1 MRFNFM
7 LAALITMVTS
17 CTCANAGFI
26 RVGPDPDDD
35 YATISEAI
43 DNAGSFLTYIYID
56 PGVYTEN
63 LVIHDKQI
71 SFYAAGDGEVI
82 IDGGFA
88 DRTVFITGDSFIE
101 FRSIIIANGFTTG
114 QGAGVYV
121 GSNCNVYLSDCLVR
135 NNEALTNGG
144 GVSVVGRL
152 SATRTIFQHNSATIF
167 GGGVH
172 LESISDPG
180 LHDITDCQFIDN
192 DAEDGGGLSIREQS
206 SGPTL
211 QGCTF
216 NNNLATRRG
225 GAIALLGSPTNTGRL
240 YPVGCLFTENAAE
253 ERGGAIWVSQLDRC
267 IARNCIFSMNQST
280 GLGGAVSVD
289 TEFTAI
295 ACTFVTNSAD
305 DPIGETFH
313 GRNSDAVIQV
323 SGSIVLNDSP
333 QTFAGDGA
341 FVVDHSI
348 LTGADTTHPDDPGVF
363 DADPRFVD
371 PDGLDADPTN
381 DFALRSDSPG
391 IDAGNAQAGEGNQA
405 IYLLN
410 EDFAGNHRI
419 YNDPDTPDTGL
430 NLWGRAIDMGAHEYH
445 PPDVEVCEADLN
457 GDGVLNFFDVSV
469 FLSSFSA
476 GCP

>member
-1 MRFNFM
+1 M
-7 LAALITMVTS
+7 LAVLITLGM
-17 CTCANAGFI
+17 CCAFAHAGII

-43 DNAGSFLTYIYID
+43 ANADGFFTTIYIES
-56 PGVYTEN
+56 GVYTEN
-63 LVIHDKQI
+63 LVIHDKRI
-71 SFYAAGDGEVI
+71 SFYSIGGEVV
-82 IDGGFA
+82 IDGGQL
-88 DRTVFITGDSFIE
+88 DRTVFITGDSTID
-101 FRSIIIANGFTTG
+101 FRSITIANGFTDG

-121 GSNCNVYLSDCLVR
+121 GSNSSASLHDCIVR
-135 NNEALTNGG
+135 QNEALTNGG

-152 SATRTIFQHNSATIF
+152 TASNTVFEQNTAGVF

-180 LHDITDCQFIDN
+180 QHFITDCAFIDN
-192 DAEDGGGLSIREQS
+192 SAEDGGGLSIREQS

-211 QGCTF
+211 EDCTF
-216 NNNLATRRG
+216 NNNIATRRG
-225 GAIALLGSPTNTGRL
+225 GAIALLGSPTNAGRL
-240 YPVGCLFTENAAE
+240 YPVDCLFTENVAA
-253 ERGGAIWVSQLDRC
+253 ERGGAIWVSHLDRC

-289 TEFTAI
+289 TEFVAI
-295 ACTFVTNSAD
+295 ACTFVSNSGD
-305 DPIGETFH
+305 DPLGETFH
-313 GRNSDAVIQV
+313 GRNSEATIQV
-323 SGSIVLNDSP
+323 SSSIVLNDTP
-333 QTFAGDGA
+333 QTFAGGGI

-348 LTGADTTHPDDPGVF
+348 LTGAGTTHPHDPRVF

-371 PDGLDADPTN
+371 PDGLDADPGN
-381 DFALRSDSPG
+381 NFALRSDSPA
-391 IDAGNAQAGEGNQA
+391 IDAGNARAGEGLQA
-405 IYLLN
+405 IYRLD
-410 EDFAGNHRI
+410 EDFAGHHRI
-419 YNDPDTPDTGL
+419 FNDPDTPDTGL